1 MSGLVTNMW
10 FKQKVFLS
18 LKLASMNQQAER
30 EVMKFQT
37 WKSWCE

>member
-1 MSGLVTNMW
+1 MGQIITTMW

-18 LKLASMNQQAER
+18 LKLAVMNQQAER